1 MSSAPSMRVSE
12 QEHFHL
18 EDTSDIERSIWVL
31 NPPNPPPLRNKLFS
45 PLKKT
50 VSFFSSKK
58 KTCLGHAVSFL
69 ESLFPILTWF
79 TNYKASK
86 FKEDLLAGLTLASLS
101 IPQVY
106 RYSLTLASNFMQCIS
121 DVEHL
126 HYITVHSNFYLMLQS
141 IGYANLA
148 KLDPQYG
155 LCRYLTS
162 VIYILI
168 FIIYTTILMHHAS
181 RFIFFIGLH
190 CIQTP
195 VLFLHLSML

>member
-1 MSSAPSMRVSE
+1 M
-12 QEHFHL
+12 
-18 EDTSDIERSIWVL
+18 L

-181 RFIFFIGLH
+181 CFIFFIGLH